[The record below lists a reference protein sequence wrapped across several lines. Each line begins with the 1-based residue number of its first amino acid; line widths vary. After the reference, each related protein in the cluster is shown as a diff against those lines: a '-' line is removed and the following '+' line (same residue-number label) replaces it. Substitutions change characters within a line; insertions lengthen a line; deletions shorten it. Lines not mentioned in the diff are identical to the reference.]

1 VSGYTLDAGAL
12 VAVEHGDLV
21 VRALLQEAVER
32 GRDLR
37 VPAAALA
44 QVWREPAQQ
53 ARLGQL
59 LKKPQVTVVPLD
71 AATARATG
79 FLCAVSGTADVVDA
93 SVAVCA
99 HLHGDKVVTSDPSD
113 LARLVGRDRV
123 IAI

>member
-1 VSGYTLDAGAL
+1 MSGYTLDAGAL
-12 VAVEHGDLV
+12 LAVVRGDLI
-21 VRALLQEAVER
+21 VRGLLHDAVQE

-37 VPAAALA
+37 VPAGALA
-44 QVWREPAQQ
+44 QVWREPSQQ

-59 LKKPQVTVVPLD
+59 LKKPQVTIVPLD
-71 AATARATG
+71 AGAARETG
-79 FLCAVSGTADVVDA
+79 LLCAVSATNDVVDA

-99 HLHGDKVVTSDPSD
+99 HRHGDKVVTSDPVD